1 MNNIIPFHYQGHPV
15 RFNGDGWLHASKI
28 AERYGKRL
36 DHWLENVGTL
46 EYVRALDEVISGR
59 ESEILDTRKS
69 GYVKTSRA
77 RIDRGGGTWL
87 HPKLA
92 VAFARWCD
100 AKFSVWCD
108 LHIDALLRGELT
120 EKQQFDQACKQLE
133 DGRQLASLHG
143 KGLAEWKNRKPMLEH
158 RVDEMRDRLQMVLGL
173 DAPAA
178 MVG

>member
-1 MNNIIPFHYQGHPV
+1 MSNVIPFHYQGQLV
-15 RFNGDGWLHASKI
+15 RFNSEGWLHASAI
-28 AERYGKRL
+28 AEKYGKRL
-36 DHWLENVGTL
+36 DHWLTNAGTL

-59 ESEILDTRKS
+59 ESEIVDTRKS

-77 RIDRGGGTWL
+77 RSDRGGGTWL

-120 EKQQFDQACKQLE
+120 EKQQFDRACKALS
-133 DGRQLASLHG
+133 DASDIASLSG
-143 KGLAEWKNRKPMLEH
+143 KELAKFRWRKPGLIAQVEH
-158 RVDEMRDRLQMVLGL
+158 WREQLQLTLGL
-173 DAPAA
+173 EAA
-178 MVG
+178 

>member
-1 MNNIIPFHYQGHPV
+1 MNNVIPFHYKGQPV

-46 EYVRALDEVISGR
+46 EYVQALDEVISGR
-59 ESEILDTRKS
+59 ESEIVDTRKS

-120 EKQQFDQACKQLE
+120 EKQAFDQACKRLE

-143 KGLAEWKNRKPMLEH
+143 RGLAEWKGKKPALEH

-173 DAPAA
+173 EAA
-178 MVG
+178 